1 MCWMCESLLRPEWGT
16 FFCNFLGEDLQ
27 IAIKVVKRRRAKE
40 RERAKAVLT
49 VELAR

>member
-1 MCWMCESLLRPEWGT
+1 MLRPERDV
-16 FFCNFLGEDLQ
+16 FCNFLGEDLQ